1 MFKKAIIPLSAIV
14 LCLIIASVIVAEPD
28 APEALTLSWWT
39 VDSGGAGSVGGP
51 YLLGGTI
58 GQADAQT
65 SSGGVYTVSGGF
77 WNPLVVPS
85 YTGWLYL
92 PSILK

>member
-1 MFKKAIIPLSAIV
+1 MFRKAIILLSVTA
-14 LCLIIASVIVAEPD
+14 LCLIVASVIAAEPE
-28 APEALTLSWWT
+28 APDALTMSWWT
-39 VDSGGAGSVGGP
+39 VDSGGGGSVGGP

-65 SSGGVYTVSGGF
+65 SSGGVYTVIGGF
-77 WNPLVVPS
+77 WNPLVAPS